1 MKRLNSPGIVLNTHL
16 DGQVNEVL
24 IGETQQLKK
33 KMDILGKKIRNDMNY
48 IINSTLNVGS
58 FVYRTN

>member
-48 IINSTLNVGS
+48 IIN
-58 FVYRTN
+58 